1 MAGLKKRGNAWFA
14 SYYVAGKQV
23 VKTTGIPIVPAA
35 IPPGKTKAAMMKQ
48 NEASARL
55 IAQELEKAAYGQQVD
70 AAMIKALAGE
80 RKGRQLLRGKQ
91 YMQGVKDYLNDW
103 IKDRKYSSRVYEERF
118 IDHFISFLGSA
129 ENMPLDMVTV
139 NHAKEFMKM
148 QLNRVSSKTVKLN
161 LTCLRSAFQKAVD
174 SRIIPFNP
182 FHKVTPGKLESM
194 DKHERRAFTMEE
206 AKHLTDVLPG
216 EWPDM
221 VRVCL
226 YTGGQRLGDIA
237 TLKWEQID
245 MKRGV
250 IAMTS
255 QKTHRKME
263 KPIIVPLMD
272 VLKRRSECRINDCV
286 FPVAASTH
294 AKSNSVCHL
303 SAQFTNLLKK
313 HGFLHEKSNVAMN
326 GRRRRQ
332 HELSFHCLRAT
343 AVTALRL
350 AGVPAD
356 LCRVIVGHDSEEIE
370 RVYFRPDSEAIA
382 EAMKHLSL

>member
-14 SYYVAGKQV
+14 SYYVAGKQL

-80 RKGRQLLRGKQ
+80 KKGRQLLRGKQ
-91 YMQGVKDYLNDW
+91 YMQGVKDYLNEW
-103 IKDRKYSSRVYEERF
+103 LKQRAGRNFTRDRKAVSSF
-118 IDHFISFLGSA
+118 IDLLKDSQD
-129 ENMPLDMVTV
+129 MPLDLVTSEHARRFMVQQLERVRSSSVTV
-139 NHAKEFMKM
+139 YLSVLHN
-148 QLNRVSSKTVKLN
+148 
-161 LTCLRSAFQKAVD
+161 AFQQAAD
-174 SRIIPFNP
+174 ARIITFNP
-182 FHKVTPGKLESM
+182 FKGISPAKRETA
-194 DKHERRAFTMEE
+194 DKQERRAFTIEE
-206 AKHLTDVLPG
+206 VKKLVEVLPG

-226 YTGGQRLGDIA
+226 FTGGQRLGDIV

-245 MKRGV
+245 MKQGV

-263 KPIIVPLMD
+263 KPIIAPLME
-272 VLKRRSECRINDCV
+272 VLKRRHACRIGEYV
-286 FPVAASTH
+286 FPVSSEERL
-294 AKSNSVCHL
+294 KGRLNNL
-303 SAQFTNLLKK
+303 SKRFSELLKK
-313 HGFLHEKSNVAMN
+313 HGFTEMN
-326 GRRRRQ
+326 NKGPRQ
-332 HELSFHCLRAT
+332 GDRNNWNNLSFHCLRAT

-370 RVYFRPDSEAIA
+370 RVYFRPDSGAIA